1 MANKI
6 FKKKHINNGRKND
19 LQRER
24 GEIYMI
30 FREIYTYPCVDMF
43 NVNTS
48 LFSNVVFLYK
58 LLSVFRL
65 QTKYRKM
72 ELLIKTPV
80 SSILL
85 IK

>member
-1 MANKI
+1 
-6 FKKKHINNGRKND
+6 
-19 LQRER
+19 
-24 GEIYMI
+24 MI